1 MKKIILIIGGIIC
14 NILFTG
20 CINQNTDKQQT
31 KQSDKDTKQYVATD
45 TLNYKDQKHWKFES
59 GDAQSPINI
68 DTEKIIPMKDTGIIE
83 LNYNQKV
90 QNEEDNGHT
99 IQVNTGGTATING
112 RQFDFT
118 QFHFHAPS
126 EHTIN
131 GKHYPLEAHFVHKS
145 QDGRLAVIGVF
156 FTEGKDNKGFQ
167 EILDHRQAGEN
178 NKKVEHIEIS
188 SIIPNN
194 KSYYHY
200 LGSLTTP
207 PLSENVEWYVLKET
221 VEASKSQIESFQKIY
236 SSNNRQVQPL
246 HHRVIL
252 SHEDTDSSQK

>member
-31 KQSDKDTKQYVATD
+31 KRSDKDTKQYVATD

-99 IQVNTGGTATING
+99 IQVNTGGLQLSMVVN
-112 RQFDFT
+112 
-118 QFHFHAPS
+118 
-126 EHTIN
+126 
-131 GKHYPLEAHFVHKS
+131 L
-145 QDGRLAVIGVF
+145 
-156 FTEGKDNKGFQ
+156 
-167 EILDHRQAGEN
+167 ILHN
-178 NKKVEHIEIS
+178 FIS
-188 SIIPNN
+188 T
-194 KSYYHY
+194 
-200 LGSLTTP
+200 L
-207 PLSENVEWYVLKET
+207 
-221 VEASKSQIESFQKIY
+221 
-236 SSNNRQVQPL
+236 QVN
-246 HHRVIL
+246 IL
-252 SHEDTDSSQK
+252 